1 MNNKT
6 RIRLHLSKNLF
17 ESLSREILAEAKV
30 NGGGAYTV
38 AVKTPKTGKIKEV
51 NAMADTDKMKKMEEK
66 MSSKEKM
73 AKGLYNE
80 VDAEMDTNKM
90 RTMEEGPKVKHDVE
104 SLKKAKA
111 KIEKKLAEMQINVAE
126 EDNVSEVKS
135 ADEIKMNDIYFFT
148 QSTDKYGQS
157 GKAAPIKVKVLSAY
171 NDEWFSVEV
180 QENGPDHKRGEKIKA
195 SYVNLF
201 PLTTHF
207 SGSNEPIDEKS
218 KAAGTHLH
226 KPQAPPSLNELR
238 KQVKK

>member
-38 AVKTPKTGKIKEV
+38 AVKAPKTGKIKEV

-80 VDAEMDTNKM
+80 VDAEMDTDKM

-111 KIEKKLAEMQINVAE
+111 KIEKKLAEMETMTAE
-126 EDNVSEVKS
+126 DKIEEVKTIS
-135 ADEIKMNDIYFFT
+135 
-148 QSTDKYGQS
+148 
-157 GKAAPIKVKVLSAY
+157 LS
-171 NDEWFSVEV
+171 
-180 QENGPDHKRGEKIKA
+180 
-195 SYVNLF
+195 
-201 PLTTHF
+201 
-207 SGSNEPIDEKS
+207 
-218 KAAGTHLH
+218 
-226 KPQAPPSLNELR
+226 ELR
-238 KQVKK
+238 KKK